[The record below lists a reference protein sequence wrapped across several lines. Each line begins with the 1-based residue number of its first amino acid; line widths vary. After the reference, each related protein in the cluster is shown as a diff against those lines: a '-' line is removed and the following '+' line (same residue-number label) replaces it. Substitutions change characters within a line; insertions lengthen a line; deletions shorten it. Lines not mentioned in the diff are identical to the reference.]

1 MILCDIGNSSAKFF
15 IENKIVN
22 YYKEDEIPSFNDDI
36 FYISVN
42 KKSQNKLLV
51 IFILVTC
58 RLIANDRTIYH
69 TYLSQPS
76 TNDIHPYSCQAS
88 QFQTHSKFQYHC

>member
-1 MILCDIGNSSAKFF
+1 MQLSLQLTSCFELFANLERFFCFAK
-15 IENKIVN
+15 
-22 YYKEDEIPSFNDDI
+22 
-36 FYISVN
+36 IST